1 MAKFAGKIGFIN
13 QVEKEPGLF
22 ENETVERSYTGDI
35 LQDVRRWNNVE
46 KVNDDLTLGN
56 RFSIVAD
63 GYILDNMYT
72 MKYMIWRGVRWS
84 ITKIELQT
92 PRIII
97 TVGGVY
103 NGVVE

>member
-1 MAKFAGKIGFIN
+1 MAKFARKIGFIN

-56 RFSIVAD
+56 RFSIIAD
-63 GYILDNMYT
+63 GYILDKDGT
-72 MKYMIWRGVRWS
+72 TIGQ
-84 ITKIELQT
+84 TGPLKI
-92 PRIII
+92 PKDA
-97 TVGGVY
+97 VG
-103 NGVVE
+103 

>member
-1 MAKFAGKIGFIN
+1 MAKFAGTIGFIT
-13 QVEKEPGLF
+13 QVENKSGLY
-22 ENETVERSYTGDI
+22 ENETVERSYTGEI

-46 KVNDDLTLGN
+46 KVNNDLTLGN

-63 GYILDNMYT
+63 GYILDNMYA

-84 ITKIELQT
+84 ITKIELQA

-103 NGVVE
+103 NGVME